1 MPNQDFHDAS
11 MHGEYMNPLYLLKT
25 NQHYAFRKYM
35 RAKRLR
41 EGTSVLDCSWGMRD
55 SWLNQNSLTP
65 PIIKKNT
72 LGALVTLEVWVYRQ
86 V

>member
-1 MPNQDFHDAS
+1 
-11 MHGEYMNPLYLLKT
+11 
-25 NQHYAFRKYM
+25 M

-65 PIIKKNT
+65 PIIKENT

-86 V
+86 VRLL